1 MIALITTPVHNIPY
15 LFAAYAITW
24 AFFFGYVFFTS
35 RRQHE
40 MEREVRSLRDVLDR
54 RDASGGPEDAS

>member
-1 MIALITTPVHNIPY
+1 MIAFIATPAHNIPY

-35 RRQHE
+35 RRQYE
-40 MEREVRSLRDVLDR
+40 MEQELRSLREVLEG
-54 RDASGGPEDAS
+54 RDASGGPEDAN